1 MSEIVNRVANSPII
15 SLDLEDFFPQG
26 PRKSFDLRP
35 YLYQEMIVREKDFRQ
50 SLKETDWAGFKDAFV
65 AINCSVD
72 AIIPTWA
79 YMLVMTYLEG
89 IAKEAVIGDL
99 EDLEKY
105 VMTKTLSLINP
116 KDFEGRPVVVKG
128 CGKLPIPL
136 YAYGEIVR
144 ILKGSARSIMYGE
157 PCSTVPVFKASK
169 PSV

>member
-1 MSEIVNRVANSPII
+1 MSEIVNRVANSVII
-15 SLDLEDFFPQG
+15 SLDLETYYQKG

-35 YLYQEMIVREKDFRQ
+35 YLFQEMIVREKDFRQ
-50 SLKETDWAGFKDAFV
+50 ILKETDWDQFRDAFV
-65 AINCSVD
+65 SVYCSVE

-105 VMTKTLSLINP
+105 VMTKSLQRINP
-116 KDFEGRPVVVKG
+116 KDFEGKPVVVKG
-128 CGKLPIPL
+128 CGNLPVPIH
-136 YAYGEIVR
+136 AYGEIVR

-157 PCSTVPVFKASK
+157 PCSTVPVYKA
-169 PSV
+169 PRVGN

>member
-1 MSEIVNRVANSPII
+1 MSEIVNRVANSAII
-15 SLDLEDFFPQG
+15 SLDLETYYQQG

-35 YLYQEMIVREKDFRQ
+35 YLFQEMIVREKDFRQ
-50 SLKETDWAGFKDAFV
+50 MLKETDWEQFRDAFV
-65 AINCSVD
+65 SVYCSVD

-89 IAKEAVIGDL
+89 VAKEAIIGGP

-105 VMTKTLSLINP
+105 VMTKSLQQINP

-128 CGKLPIPL
+128 CGKLPVPIN
-136 YAYGEIVR
+136 AYGEIVR

-157 PCSTVPVFKASK
+157 PCSTVPVYKA
-169 PSV
+169 PRVEN